1 MPPLRTPRSP
11 RTARL
16 ICGFDASAAGLMAP
30 KRPTYRGSG
39 GMRQSRDGAGGL
51 WYRGRRGAGTMGI
64 PGSRS
69 EFRWQIRAGQ
79 WFYIF
84 EKICVYIYIYMYIY
98 ILNIY
103 ILNIYIYIKYI
114 YIYIKYIYIKYIYIY
129 ILNIYIY

>member
-1 MPPLRTPRSP
+1 MPPLRTPRTP
-11 RTARL
+11 RL

-51 WYRGRRGAGTMGI
+51 WNRGRRGAGAMGI

-84 EKICVYIYIYMYIY
+84 EKICVYIYI
-98 ILNIY
+98 
-103 ILNIYIYIKYI
+103 KYI
-114 YIYIKYIYIKYIYIY
+114 YITLIYVCVCV
-129 ILNIYIY
+129 LPAG